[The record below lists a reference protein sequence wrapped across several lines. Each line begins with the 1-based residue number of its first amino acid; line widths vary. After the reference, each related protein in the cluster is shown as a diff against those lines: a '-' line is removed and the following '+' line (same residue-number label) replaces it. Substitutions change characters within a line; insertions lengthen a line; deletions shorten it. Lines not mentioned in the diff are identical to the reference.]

1 MFLPHQRRWPSRIFL
16 TVLFA
21 LVGALGA
28 GCRRSASPVDTLP
41 NLDAINDKMRACL
54 PARRYR
60 ANDGNVRIAIAGLTR
75 LETETKVR
83 IVAYAG
89 KDAGAFDLPVY
100 YMSRGRWM
108 INETGRAFLIDQDC
122 RQYRLKGRSSTSGL
136 KIPLNGRIELQ
147 AGQSFESDLSFPRLV
162 ESPHILI
169 MVYGDLIM
177 LLPPLNSSAQTINPH
192 EKSAS

>member
-1 MFLPHQRRWPSRIFL
+1 MFLPHHRRWPSRIFL
-16 TVLFA
+16 TALIA

-41 NLDAINDKMRACL
+41 NLDAINDRMRACL
-54 PARRYR
+54 PPRRYR
-60 ANDGNVRIAIAGLTR
+60 ANDGNIRIAVVGLNR

-89 KDAGAFDLPVY
+89 EDAGAFDLPVY

-122 RQYRLKGRSSTSGL
+122 RQYRLKGRSATSGL
-136 KIPLNGRIELQ
+136 KIPQNGRIELQ
-147 AGQSFESDLSFPRLV
+147 AGQSFESDLSFPRLA
-162 ESPHILI
+162 ERPHILI

-177 LLPPLNSSAQTINPH
+177 SLPPLHSGAQSINPI
-192 EKSAS
+192 KKPAS